1 MRDWEGGVLNK
12 SVIDGAFK
20 TVNIRERQVQDP
32 DPRCSDPT
40 GLYGACE
47 ISISNTYPGA
57 LSPCGHWSTVLQT
70 SAADANICQRKAA
83 LVNTTMKA
91 GCGFFLVSTV
101 VSSNAC
107 VTLHG
112 TAGTT
117 VPFAS
122 RAKA

>member
-20 TVNIRERQVQDP
+20 TVNIRERQVQNP

-57 LSPCGHWSTVLQT
+57 LSPCGH
-70 SAADANICQRKAA
+70 CQHLSKE
-83 LVNTTMKA
+83 
-91 GCGFFLVSTV
+91 GCTGE
-101 VSSNAC
+101 
-107 VTLHG
+107 HHYE
-112 TAGTT
+112 
-117 VPFAS
+117 S
-122 RAKA
+122 RLWIFSGEYCCEQ